1 MAYLKTVYIPNG
13 DGQTPINLYTCD
25 ITGNLINES
34 DGWFGNDNIHISE
47 DGVEVL
53 LEQWIKRLSNGFLV
67 PIALKYLEDRFT
79 DRIKPDR
86 YIPLKTRNLVL
97 AKFKHKC
104 ALCQNTE
111 KLEIDHI
118 KPISKGGM
126 SEIKNLQ
133 VLCKPCNIK
142 KSNK

>member
-1 MAYLKTVYIPNG
+1 MAYLKTILVPNE
-13 DGQTPINLYTCD
+13 DIFTPIDYYTCD
-25 ITGNLINES
+25 ITGNIICEA
-34 DGWFGNDNIHISE
+34 DGWFGNDKIHICE
-47 DGVEVL
+47 EGIEIL
-53 LEQWIKRLSNGFLV
+53 LEQWITRLSNGFLA

-86 YIPLKTRNLVL
+86 YISLKTRKFVL
-97 AKFKHKC
+97 AKYKHKC
-104 ALCQNTE
+104 ALCPNTE

-118 KPISKGGM
+118 KPVSKGGLC
-126 SEIKNLQ
+126 EIKNLQ